1 VLGQAFCW
9 TLPWEAVGWVIETGQ
24 HRTGQYRIVLPEPGA
39 LMPAFNANSM
49 PALLDIECGV
59 SPAAMLSARA
69 NVGLLT
75 VP

>member
-9 TLPWEAVGWVIETGQ
+9 TSPWEAVGQVIETGQ

-39 LMPAFNANSM
+39 LMPALNMNLMWA
-49 PALLDIECGV
+49 PLDIKCGA
-59 SPAAMLSARA
+59 SPAATLSVRED
-69 NVGLLT
+69 VGLLT

>member
-1 VLGQAFCW
+1 MLGRAFCW
-9 TLPWEAVGWVIETGQ
+9 TSPWKAVGRVIETGQ

-39 LMPAFNANSM
+39 LMPALNANSM
-49 PALLDIECGV
+49 QALLDIERGA
-59 SPAAMLSARA
+59 SPAATLSARA